1 MSFKLLKQLIL
12 RQGVREFKDV
22 VSVLNDFEQFYRQK
36 LTVFDGFRT
45 GKIKEF
51 DFKQEF
57 DFKHNFYDL
66 TDVEKK
72 LTVLEQTFS
81 HDANFLKQIDKLREN
96 LKEQQKLALGKTT
109 DLEALSLKLK
119 EEGELLA
126 LEEKLVE
133 KAQEMYEKVDS
144 EFWIKDT
151 YDAFIV
157 HGVEY
162 LKQKITVAWYKNMY
176 RGEFYTQDK
185 WIKLK
190 AKLPGVDIYYAT
202 FLALYK
208 NKDGPYKALVEKMKQ
223 MFKKD
228 FDNIFMMTSTRIRYN
243 ANGEDEIIHDY
254 GGADESRI
262 KINLIGENDYLNSNK
277 IRPKIIT
284 SLLASDSKGEVV
296 EVFEW
301 ISGLKPY
308 LWRLQQKPEQDTE
321 RAVVLGRVIDG
332 FVIDCVGYIGVRP
345 ARGVLVYAPREASKK

>member
-22 VSVLNDFEQFYRQK
+22 VTILNDFEQFYRHK

-45 GKIKEF
+45 GEIK
-51 DFKQEF
+51 EF

-66 TDVEKK
+66 TGVEKK

-81 HDANFLKQIDKLREN
+81 HDATFLKQIDKLRDN
-96 LKEQQKLALGKTT
+96 IKEQQKLALGKTT

-151 YDAFIV
+151 NDAFIV
-157 HGVEY
+157 HGVEF
-162 LKQKITVAWYKNMY
+162 LKQKITVAWFKNMY
-176 RGEFYTQDK
+176 VREVYTQEK
-185 WIKLK
+185 WIRLK
-190 AKLPGVDIYYAT
+190 ANLPGIDIYYAT
-202 FLALYK
+202 FRALYQNK
-208 NKDGPYKALVEKMKQ
+208 NGPYKSLVEKMKQ

-228 FDNIFMMTSTRIRYN
+228 FDNNFMMTSTRIRYN

-262 KINLIGENDYLNSNK
+262 KLNFIGENDYLNSNK
-277 IRPKIIT
+277 IRSKIVT
-284 SLLASDSKGEVV
+284 SLLASNSKDEVV

-321 RAVVLGRVIDG
+321 RAVVLGRDIDNVR
-332 FVIDCVGYIGVRP
+332 FNIYCIDYVDYVRP
-345 ARGVLVYAPREASKK
+345 ARGVVVGAPKEAMK